1 MTIWSPGTPVFTE
14 ILRCL
19 FPSRPSLTMSPSQ
32 KIGNFMIL
40 AKLGEG
46 AESHIYAVQDSKTKQ
61 VWALKHVVREV
72 DKDARFIE
80 QVEREY
86 EIGSKFDHP
95 SLRTMVKLIRHRRMF
110 KTHSVSLIMELVDAV
125 TLDQRL
131 PTSQA
136 ESVDIFRRVAEGLLH
151 MHGRGYVHADI
162 KPTNILIMEDGGVK
176 IIDLG
181 QACLIGTV
189 KKRIQ
194 GTPGYMAPEQ
204 AHRQAITPKTDIY
217 NLGAMMYWVLAHEVI
232 PTVMPPKGRESAI
245 FTGALDTGEIKPPVP
260 PHVRNPRIHP
270 LLSRQ
275 IMDCVQ
281 MDPNDRPAS
290 MEVIVNRLELIKDVL
305 ENPADPAPE
314 IVGDEDTR
322 D

>member
-1 MTIWSPGTPVFTE
+1 
-14 ILRCL
+14 
-19 FPSRPSLTMSPSQ
+19 MSPAQ
-32 KIGNFMIL
+32 KIGNFTIL

-46 AESHIYAVQDSKTKQ
+46 AESHIYAVQDNKTKQ
-61 VWALKHVVREV
+61 VWSLKHVVREE

-86 EIGSKFDHP
+86 EIGSKLDHP
-95 SLRTMVKLIRHRRMF
+95 ALRGVQKLIRHRRMF
-110 KTHSVSLIMELVDAV
+110 KTHSVSLIMELVDGIS
-125 TLDQRL
+125 LDQNL
-131 PTSQA
+131 PTNQKA
-136 ESVDIFRRVAEGLLH
+136 AVMIFHQVAEGLLH

-162 KPTNILIMEDGGVK
+162 KPTNILLMEDEGVK

-204 AHRQAITPKTDIY
+204 AHRQAITPATDIY
-217 NLGAMMYWVLAHEVI
+217 NLGAMMYWVLVREVI
-232 PTVMPPKGRESAI
+232 PTVMPPKGSENNLFSGAI
-245 FTGALDTGEIKPPVP
+245 ETGDIKPPVP
-260 PHVRNPRIHP
+260 PHVKNPKVHP
-270 LLSRQ
+270 LLSRP

-281 MDPNDRPAS
+281 LDPNDRPAS
-290 MEVIVNRLELIKDVL
+290 MEVIVNRLNLILDVL
-305 ENPADPAPE
+305 ENPAEPAPE

-322 D
+322 A

>member
-1 MTIWSPGTPVFTE
+1 
-14 ILRCL
+14 
-19 FPSRPSLTMSPSQ
+19 MSMAN
-32 KIGNFMIL
+32 KIGNYNVL
-40 AKLGEG
+40 AKIGEG
-46 AESHIYAVQDSKTKQ
+46 AESHIYAVQDQKSKQ
-61 VWALKHVVREV
+61 VWALKYVVREE

-95 SLRTMVKLIRHRRMF
+95 SIRSIIKLIRHRKLF
-110 KTHSVSLIMELVDAV
+110 KTTAVSLIMELVDAV
-125 TLDQRL
+125 SLDQRL
-131 PTSQA
+131 PKDA
-136 ESVDIFRRVAEGLLH
+136 IEAVKLFRQVAEGLLH

-162 KPTNILIMEDGGVK
+162 KPTNVLVTEVNDVK

-217 NLGAMMYWVLAHEVI
+217 NLGAMMYWVLVREVI
-232 PTVMPPKGRESAI
+232 PTAMPPKGDGDAI
-245 FTGALDTGEIKPPVP
+245 FSGAIATDDIKPPIP
-260 PHVRNPRIHP
+260 PNVKNPRIHP

-281 MDPNDRPAS
+281 LNPDDRPAS
-290 MEVIVNRLELIKDVL
+290 MEVVVNRLELIQDVL
-305 ENPADPAPE
+305 ENPSEAAPE

-322 D
+322 E

>member
-1 MTIWSPGTPVFTE
+1 MSMPRSIKNFTV
-14 ILRCL
+14 
-19 FPSRPSLTMSPSQ
+19 
-32 KIGNFMIL
+32 L
-40 AKLGEG
+40 AHLGDG
-46 AESHIYAVQDSKTKQ
+46 ARSSIYAVQDNKTKQ
-61 VWALKHVVREV
+61 VWSLKHVVREE

-95 SLRTMVKLIRHRRMF
+95 VLRGVHKLIRHRRMF
-110 KTHSVSLIMELVDAV
+110 KTQSVSLIMELVDGV
-125 TLDQRL
+125 SLDQQL
-131 PTSQA
+131 PTSQKGA
-136 ESVDIFRRVAEGLLH
+136 VEIFRQVAEGLLH
-151 MHGRGYVHADI
+151 MHGRGFVHADI
-162 KPTNILIMEDGGVK
+162 KPTNILLMEDGGVK

-217 NLGAMMYWVLAHEVI
+217 NLGAMMYWVLVREVI
-232 PTVMPPKGRESAI
+232 PTVMPPKGTDNTI
-245 FTGALDTGEIKPPVP
+245 FSGALETGDIKPPVA
-260 PHVRNPRIHP
+260 PHLKNPKVHP

-281 MDPNDRPAS
+281 LDPNDRPAS
-290 MEVIVNRLELIKDVL
+290 MEVIVNRLELIMDVL
-305 ENPADPAPE
+305 ENPSEPAPE

-322 D
+322 A

>member
-1 MTIWSPGTPVFTE
+1 
-14 ILRCL
+14 
-19 FPSRPSLTMSPSQ
+19 MSMAN
-32 KIGNFMIL
+32 KIGNYNVL
-40 AKLGEG
+40 AKIGEG
-46 AESHIYAVQDSKTKQ
+46 AESHIYAVQDQKSKQ
-61 VWALKHVVREV
+61 VWALKYVVREE

-95 SLRTMVKLIRHRRMF
+95 SIRSIIKLIRHRKLF
-110 KTHSVSLIMELVDAV
+110 KTTAVSLIMELVDAV
-125 TLDQRL
+125 SLDQRL
-131 PTSQA
+131 PKDA
-136 ESVDIFRRVAEGLLH
+136 IDAVKLFRQVAEGLLH

-162 KPTNILIMEDGGVK
+162 KPTNVLVTEVNDVK
-176 IIDLG
+176 LIDLG

-217 NLGAMMYWVLAHEVI
+217 NLGAMMYWVLVREVI
-232 PTVMPPKGRESAI
+232 PTAMPPKGDGESIFSGAI
-245 FTGALDTGEIKPPVP
+245 ATDDIKPPVP
-260 PHVRNPRIHP
+260 PNVKNPRIHP

-281 MDPNDRPAS
+281 LNPDDRPAS
-290 MEVIVNRLELIKDVL
+290 MEVVVNRLELIQDVL
-305 ENPADPAPE
+305 ENPSEAAPE

-322 D
+322 E

>member
-1 MTIWSPGTPVFTE
+1 MTP
-14 ILRCL
+14 
-19 FPSRPSLTMSPSQ
+19 MN
-32 KIGNFMIL
+32 KIGNYLVL

-46 AESHIYAVQDSKTKQ
+46 AESHIYAVQDQKTKQ
-61 VWALKHVVREV
+61 VWSLKHVVREENQ
-72 DKDARFIE
+72 DARFIE
-80 QVEREY
+80 QVELEY
-86 EIGSKFDHP
+86 EVGSKFDHP
-95 SLRTMVKLIRHRRMF
+95 SLRSIEKLIRHRKLL
-110 KTHSVSLIMELVDAV
+110 KTNAVSLIMELVDAV
-125 TLDQRL
+125 TLDQRM
-131 PTSQA
+131 PA
-136 ESVDIFRRVAEGLLH
+136 NAIEAVKIFRQVAEGLMH

-162 KPTNILIMEDGGVK
+162 KPTNILITEGQQVK

-217 NLGAMMYWVLAHEVI
+217 NLGAMMYWVLVREVI
-232 PTVMPPKGRESAI
+232 PTAMPPKGDGDAI
-245 FTGALDTGEIKPPVP
+245 FSGAIASDDIRPPVP
-260 PHVRNPRIHP
+260 PHVKNSRIHP

-281 MDPNDRPAS
+281 VDPNDRPAS
-290 MEVIVNRLELIKDVL
+290 MEVVVNRLELIQDVL
-305 ENPADPAPE
+305 ENPSEPAPE

>member
-1 MTIWSPGTPVFTE
+1 
-14 ILRCL
+14 
-19 FPSRPSLTMSPSQ
+19 MSTSQ
-32 KIGNFMIL
+32 KIGNYTIL

-46 AESHIYAVQDSKTKQ
+46 AESHLYAVQDTRTKQ
-61 VWALKHVVREV
+61 VWALKHVVRDEE
-72 DKDARFIE
+72 KDARFIE

-86 EIGSKFDHP
+86 EVGSKFEHP
-95 SLRTMVKLIRHRRMF
+95 SIRSMVKLIRHRKLF
-110 KTHSVSLIMELVDAV
+110 KTTAVSLIMELVDAIS
-125 TLDQRL
+125 LDQKI
-131 PTSQA
+131 PSNY
-136 ESVDIFRRVAEGLLH
+136 VDAVSTFKKVAEGLLH

-204 AHRQAITPKTDIY
+204 AHRQAITPQTDIY
-217 NLGAMMYWVLAHEVI
+217 NLGAMMYWVLVREVI
-232 PTVMPPKGRESAI
+232 PTAMPPKGNDGTFFSGAI
-245 FTGALDTGEIKPPVP
+245 AAEDIKLPVA
-260 PHVRNPRIHP
+260 PHTRNSRIHP

-281 MDPNDRPAS
+281 LNPDDRPAS
-290 MEVIVNRLELIKDVL
+290 MEVIVNRLDLIKDVL
-305 ENPADPAPE
+305 ENPAQPAPD
-314 IVGDEDTR
+314 IIGDEDTR
-322 D
+322 E